1 MRSALT
7 VATRHSGEAEILH
20 LPGVDLEL
28 QKAEFRKLRDAR
40 EHPIFRSVEIWERS
54 QGMVKSV
61 KFEAPL
67 VVEEGEEKRPR
78 PRARK
83 P

>member
-1 MRSALT
+1 MRAALT
-7 VATRHSGEAEILH
+7 VATRHSGEVEIIH

-40 EHPIFRSVEIWERS
+40 EHPIFRSVEIWDRS
-54 QGMVKSV
+54 QGLVKSA

-67 VVEEGEEKRPR
+67 VVVEGEEKRPR
-78 PRARK
+78 TRPRK

>member
-1 MRSALT
+1 MRAALT
-7 VATRHSGEAEILH
+7 IATRHTGEVEILH

-40 EHPIFRSVEIWERS
+40 EHPTFRTVEIWDRS
-54 QGMVKSV
+54 QGMVKSA
-61 KFEAPL
+61 KFEAPP
-67 VVEEGEEKRPR
+67 VIADGEEKRPR
-78 PRARK
+78 GRPRK